1 MKRLKTFLLVLI
13 SVCGNLPAIGQ
24 NYVEIDGI
32 AYETWY
38 NGARDNRVR
47 LRHDAYIVKRKDGKP
62 YSGDLVIPQ
71 YVVYDGDDVNDLH
84 HGDSI
89 IVKFIA
95 DAFEG
100 AEIVSL
106 SLPPSIVSINYS
118 NAFGNCKYLKALELP
133 GGFVGEIYSGMFY
146 GCESLESLKLPS
158 TFEKWDGGAFRNCP
172 NLKKV
177 TVASNHP
184 KYDSRDD
191 CNAVVETAT
200 NTLLSASAGT
210 VSIPNTIDSIGRS
223 AFEGLTID
231 SIHIPENV
239 KFIDSPGYF
248 GVANISA
255 KSISVKDME
264 TWCNLKTRFYFF
276 KDDLEYD
283 RPLVGLPLSYEN
295 LYFGD
300 KLVRDTLIILDNVK
314 RVANFFANRYLK
326 SVSIPSSVEEIASY
340 AFFGCDSLA
349 EVHIADGTKTIGE
362 AAFACCSSLTSL
374 SLPSTL
380 QSIGKG
386 AFGGCSKIISLS
398 LPASLEQIGEGAF
411 ASCSK
416 LEVVLLKAAQPPVTS
431 AEMFD
436 PAVYENT
443 PLIVP
448 KGTKSLYG
456 EAEGWKRFKTI
467 VDNVDDMDN
476 FHLTF
481 EADGYLYHVID
492 ANKKEVEMIPEY
504 AIENDWTTAA
514 DNSRYHGDIVIP
526 ETVVDGEITYTVT
539 RLGYN
544 LFEPYNKEHLVY
556 NIETDITSVHIP
568 KSIKEIHTEF
578 AHYDI
583 YVEDLAAWCNIDF
596 TDPYGE
602 LPDPKY
608 TLPQNLYV
616 NNQLVTDLVIPD
628 GVTHI
633 GDAAFMGFHGIKSLT
648 LPASVV
654 SIGKKAFCRSK
665 LEKVTIPATVKQ
677 IGLAAFEGD
686 NEMTSLTISEGV
698 AEISPAA
705 FADCLSLTK
714 VSIPSSVKT
723 IGNFAFR
730 WCDSMEELTI
740 ANGVENIGEWAFF
753 QCEKIKNV
761 SVPSSVKTIGRSAF
775 TACKNLK
782 TVNLVEGLESIDR
795 YAFENCTSL
804 ESLHIPASVK
814 YIGRNVVED
823 CHNLKTLSVA
833 TDNSIYNSRDGSNM
847 IFDNET
853 NTIIAAG
860 LDAEIPNDIDEIG
873 DYAFAYFSDRQ
884 SFIIPNGIKTIGNS
898 AFLHCWSLHTITIPE
913 SVAYIGHNTFDS
925 CDGLKEVIA
934 LASDPCKIEDDAF
947 FVNNY
952 KNANLYVPDNAVDS
966 YREAEGWKKFEHIE
980 GHSVMSINTPPIL
993 DYSEGEIMFK
1003 TDGQRVLL
1011 DNLNAGD
1018 NIIVYTLGG
1027 SMVKKVKAAP
1037 DGKAILVLPTN
1048 GIYVIR
1054 TQKGTIKV
1062 NIR

>member
-1 MKRLKTFLLVLI
+1 MLLA
-13 SVCGNLPAIGQ
+13 LPSSLPMMAI
-24 NYVEIDGI
+24 YYEVDGL
-32 AYETWY
+32 AYEIWEY
-38 NGARDNRVR
+38 RAEV
-47 LRHDAYIVKRKDGKP
+47 VKRSDGKP
-62 YSGDLVIPQ
+62 YSGDIIVPEKVVYNGEDISAYNIHKGDTCLVI
-71 YVVYDGDDVNDLH
+71 YIG
-84 HGDSI
+84 S
-89 IVKFIA
+89 
-95 DAFEG
+95 AFEG
-100 AEIVSL
+100 SNITSL
-106 SLPPSIVSINYS
+106 SLPPSVKNINYS
-118 NAFGNCKYLKALELP
+118 RAFNNCKYLKTLELP
-133 GGFVGEIYSGMFY
+133 EGLVGANFLFSSGLFY
-146 GCESLESLKLPS
+146 GCESLESLTLPS
-158 TFEKWDGGAFRNCP
+158 TFESWSGGAFRKCP
-172 NLKKV
+172 NLMRV
-177 TVASNHP
+177 IVAPNHP

-191 CNAVVETAT
+191 CNAVIETAT
-200 NTLLSASAGT
+200 NTLMSASAGT
-210 VSIPNTIDSIGRS
+210 TTIPNTIDSIGRS
-223 AFEGLTID
+223 AFDGLTID
-231 SIHIPENV
+231 SIYIPENI
-239 KFIDSPGYF
+239 KLIDSGF
-248 GVANISA
+248 DSDFDNISA
-255 KSISVKDME
+255 NSISVKDME
-264 TWCNLKTRFYFF
+264 TWCNLKTRLYLIKSFWGNLKKRNALLY
-276 KDDLEYD
+276 
-283 RPLVGLPLSYEN
+283 VGLPLHYEK
-295 LYFGD
+295 LYIGD
-300 KLVRDTLIILDNVK
+300 RLVKDTLVILDNVK
-314 RVANFFANRYLK
+314 RVANFFDNRYLK
-326 SVSIPSSVEEIASY
+326 SVSIPSSVEDIASF
-340 AFFGCDSLA
+340 AFFSCDSLT
-349 EVHIADGTKTIGE
+349 EVNIADGTKTIGE
-362 AAFACCSSLTSL
+362 AAFADCRSLTSL

-380 QSIGKG
+380 QSIGRG
-386 AFGGCSKIISLS
+386 AFGRCSKITSLT
-398 LPASLEQIGEGAF
+398 LPASLERIEKEAF
-411 ASCSK
+411 AACPK
-416 LEVVLLKAAQPPVTS
+416 IEIIRLKASQPPI
-431 AEMFD
+431 AADDMFD
-436 PAVYENT
+436 DEIFENVF
-443 PLIVP
+443 LLVP
-448 KGTKSLYG
+448 KGTKSLYRQ
-456 EAEGWKRFKTI
+456 AEGWKQFKTI
-467 VDNVDDMDN
+467 VDDYDDMDD

-481 EADGYLYHVID
+481 EYDGYLYHVID
-492 ANKKEVEMIPEY
+492 AEKKEVEMIPEY
-504 AIENDWTTAA
+504 AQANDWTTAA

-539 RLGYN
+539 CLGYH
-544 LFEPYNKEHLVY
+544 LFEPYNKGHLVY

-596 TDPYGE
+596 TNPYGS

-633 GDAAFMGFHGIKSLT
+633 SDAAFMGFHGIKSLT

-686 NEMTSLTISEGV
+686 NEMTSLTIAEGV

-761 SVPSSVKTIGRSAF
+761 SVPGSVKTIGRSAF

-833 TDNSIYNSRDGSNM
+833 TGNSIYNSRDGSNM

-913 SVAYIGHNTFDS
+913 SVAYIGHNAFDS

-1027 SMVKKVKAAP
+1027 SMVKKVKTAP